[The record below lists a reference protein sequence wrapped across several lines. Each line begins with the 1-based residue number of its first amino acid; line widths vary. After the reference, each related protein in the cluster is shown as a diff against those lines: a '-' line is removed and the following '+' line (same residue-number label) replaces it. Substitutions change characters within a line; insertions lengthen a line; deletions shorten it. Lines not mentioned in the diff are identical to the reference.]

1 MSVFPLVIATGSGAE
16 ARKVMGMA
24 LLGGMGLATLLGVF
38 MYPMLFVA
46 IGKLFGYEKKRDK
59 AAALAAVANEKSV

>member
-1 MSVFPLVIATGSGAE
+1 
-16 ARKVMGMA
+16 MGMA

-38 MYPMLFVA
+38 MYPMLFIA

-59 AAALAAVANEKSV
+59 LIKSEKLKDESDNE

>member
-1 MSVFPLVIATGSGAE
+1 
-16 ARKVMGMA
+16 MA

-46 IGKLFGYEKKRDK
+46 IGKLFNYEGQRDK
-59 AAALAAVANEKSV
+59 ALAEAATVIKEEGEV